1 MRHMAAGNGK
11 REKETGAKTAQ
22 QTAKEMDTGT
32 IEWRMDMNQ
41 VFLSGIIAEKPRL
54 TQPEG
59 GTAHLL
65 FPLRVRHRTAKGV
78 VKHELYTVNA
88 WNNVALW
95 GAKRLEQGQLVA
107 VQGYL
112 TQHMRE
118 SGALSVEVTAD
129 EFLPAN
135 KGSAREQTSPAKR
148 MDGAHENTAVYSPQ
162 TEGKSSLPDE
172 EDGFDA
178 ASMLEAA
185 S

>member
-1 MRHMAAGNGK
+1 MRHMAVGNGK

-118 SGALSVEVTAD
+118 NGALSVEVTAD

-135 KGSAREQTSPAKR
+135 KGSAREQASPAKR
-148 MDGAHENTAVYSPQ
+148 MDGAHENTAAYSLQAEDKP
-162 TEGKSSLPDE
+162 SLPDE
-172 EDGFDA
+172 EDGSDA

>member
-95 GAKRLEQGQLVA
+95 GAKRLEQGRLVA

-112 TQHMRE
+112 TQHMRGD
-118 SGALSVEVTAD
+118 GALSVEVTAD

-135 KGSAREQTSPAKR
+135 KGSAREQTSPCK
-148 MDGAHENTAVYSPQ
+148 AHGRRP
-162 TEGKSSLPDE
+162 
-172 EDGFDA
+172 
-178 ASMLEAA
+178 
-185 S
+185 